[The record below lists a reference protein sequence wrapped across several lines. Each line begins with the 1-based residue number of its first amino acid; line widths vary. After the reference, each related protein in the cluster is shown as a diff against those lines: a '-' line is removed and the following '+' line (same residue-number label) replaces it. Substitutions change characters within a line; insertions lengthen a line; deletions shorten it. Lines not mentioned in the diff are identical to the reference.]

1 MSMPRKGYRSISLK
15 DQVFEQL
22 QKKADEEHRTI
33 PETIE
38 HLLEVYEE
46 A

>member
-1 MSMPRKGYRSISLK
+1 MPREGYRSISVK
-15 DQVFEQL
+15 DQIFSQL

-38 HLLEVYEE
+38 HMLETCKQED
-46 A
+46 